1 MKKTVLGTLSGI
13 KYVYLLLFFALLAGN
28 FQPLVSEQGF
38 LDVFKGIGVLFLGL
52 AGTLLVYKATI
63 SSEPQLQQKFAFWP
77 RLDFH
82 YPTNHFNDEKW
93 QGIFLI
99 IGFGLII
106 ISLILIYEIAGRSL
120 L

>member
-1 MKKTVLGTLSGI
+1 MKKTILDTLSGI
-13 KYVYLLLFFALLAGN
+13 KYVYLLLFFASLAGI
-28 FQPLVSEQGF
+28 FQPLVSEQGI
-38 LDVFKGIGVLFLGL
+38 LDVIKGIGVLFLGL

-63 SSEPQLQQKFAFWP
+63 SSE
-77 RLDFH
+77 R
-82 YPTNHFNDEKW
+82 

-99 IGFGLII
+99 TGFGLII